1 MLVRCWFMGSS
12 QRLSGAGS
20 WGAHGACQ
28 VPVGVVTRSSCQARV
43 LVSAQRVRQSPVLVR
58 HWYVAECE
66 VLVRHRQPGRGGPCK
81 FPNFPSPQELR
92 DLGRIGG
99 VTTLISTYTF
109 HFFISCMR
117 NNKCYDNEGSNI
129 RS

>member
-1 MLVRCWFMGSS
+1 MSGTVWCRRS

-28 VPVGVVTRSSCQARV
+28 VLIGVVARSACQALA
-43 LVSAQRVRQSPVLVR
+43 LVSVLRVRQSPVLDR

-92 DLGRIGG
+92 GLGRIGG
-99 VTTLISTYTF
+99 ATMLIK
-109 HFFISCMR
+109 I
-117 NNKCYDNEGSNI
+117 
-129 RS
+129 